1 MPNMAPKFMDP
12 LHFQAD
18 RSLDVCGPTNEQG
31 GQVASLNITRLVIAD
46 HLGNLIDHTCDP
58 PIVSQPGPD
67 AEWETD
73 FEDADGDLVDGPA
86 IGLAIGFL
94 VMQDGSQQPIS
105 WAQAIR
111 LTHKPAAATGGNGRA
126 ADVVAAR

>member
-1 MPNMAPKFMDP
+1 MPGMVPKFMNP

-18 RSLDVCGPTNEQG
+18 HSLEVCGPTNEQG
-31 GQVASLNITRLVIAD
+31 AQVASLNVTRLVIAD
-46 HLGNLIDHTCDP
+46 HQGNLIDHTYDP
-58 PIVSQPGPD
+58 PIQSQPGPD

-73 FEDADGDLVDGPA
+73 FEDADETLVDGPA

-94 VMQDGSQQPIS
+94 RMDDGTEQPIS

-111 LTHKPAAATGGNGRA
+111 LTHRPEVASGGNSQQ